1 MWGGCLVS
9 RFWLGVAVL
18 LGGAMLFMTGVGV
31 AAEYGAFKWP
41 SAWPQTDGNY
51 RNGYVAG
58 VMDTVTYIRYVGLS
72 GNASNAAFACQG
84 TKGLT
89 DVQVV
94 KTVEAMLASNPKF
107 DDNMAAATIV
117 ALQGCKLAPPPTGNV
132 LNRSNTIQ
140 KR

>member
-1 MWGGCLVS
+1 MS

-31 AAEYGAFKWP
+31 AAEYGAWKWP
-41 SAWPQTDGNY
+41 GNWTQTNGDY

-58 VMDTVTYIRYVGLS
+58 VMDTVAYIRYVGLS
-72 GNASNAAFACQG
+72 GNTLNSAYACMG

-89 DVQVV
+89 DLQAE

-107 DDNMAAATIV
+107 DDNMAGATIV

>member
-1 MWGGCLVS
+1 M
-9 RFWLGVAVL
+9 AVL
-18 LGGAMLFMTGVGV
+18 LGGVMLFMTGVGV

-41 SAWPQTDGNY
+41 SNWPQTNGDY

-58 VMDTVTYIRYVGLS
+58 VMDTLTYIRYVGLS
-72 GNASNAAFACQG
+72 GNILNSAFTCQG

-94 KTVEAMLASNPKF
+94 RTVEAMLASNPKF
-107 DDNMAAATIV
+107 DDSMAGAVIA
-117 ALQGCKLAPPPTGNV
+117 ALQGCKLAAPPTGNV
-132 LNRSNTIQ
+132 LNKTNTIQ